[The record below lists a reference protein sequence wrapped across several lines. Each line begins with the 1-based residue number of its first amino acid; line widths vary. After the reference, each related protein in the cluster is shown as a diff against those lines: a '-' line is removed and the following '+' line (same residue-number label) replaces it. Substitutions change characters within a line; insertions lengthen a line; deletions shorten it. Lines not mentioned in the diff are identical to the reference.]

1 MELVYGDPMPENK
14 RPAAARPDTKNL
26 PALLT
31 EALDEPVTATIDGK
45 HREITSEAVVTQ
57 LVNIFG

>member
-1 MELVYGDPMPENK
+1 MPENK

-31 EALDEPVTATIDGK
+31 EALDEPVRATIDDK

-57 LVNIFG
+57 LVNKFG